1 MSITAHAPHAARRA
15 ADSPAVQ
22 RLARGGFVCYGVVHL
37 LFAWLALRVALGD
50 PAQEGDQRGAL
61 QTLAAQPLGKVLV
74 LVVVAGMVALALWQG
89 LAAAIGQRGQRGRA
103 AVAERVVSGCRA
115 VIYLW
120 LAWTGVMVVRG
131 AGGSSADSQERTT
144 SHLLNATGGRW
155 LVGLVGAVVVGV
167 GLGLFWYGVSRKF
180 ERNLHT
186 GQMNATVHRA
196 VRRFGVGGYVAKGV
210 AYTIAGVLV
219 VAAAVTYD
227 PDKAR
232 GLDGA
237 LRTLAGQSWGPWLLG
252 LIALGFA
259 AFGVFCFAQARYRK
273 V

>member
-1 MSITAHAPHAARRA
+1 MSTTAHVSHTAHRA
-15 ADSPAVQ
+15 ADSTTVQ

-37 LFAWLALRVALGD
+37 LFAWVALRVAFGHR
-50 PAQEGDQRGAL
+50 AQEGDQRGAL
-61 QTLAAQPLGKVLV
+61 QTLAAQPLGKALV
-74 LVVVAGMVALALWQG
+74 IVVVAGMVALALWQG
-89 LAAAIGQRGQRGRA
+89 LAAATGESGDRNG
-103 AVAERVVSGCRA
+103 VAERVVSGCRA

-131 AGGSSADSQERTT
+131 AGGSSADNQQRAT

-155 LVGLVGAVVVGV
+155 VVGLVGLVVVGV
-167 GLGLFWYGVSRKF
+167 GLGLFGYGVSRKF
-180 ERNLHT
+180 ERHLTT
-186 GQMNATVHRA
+186 GRMSATVHRT

-219 VAAAVTYD
+219 IAAAVTYD

-237 LRTLAGQSWGPWLLG
+237 LRTLAGQSWGPWLLS

-259 AFGVFCFAQARYRK
+259 AFGVFCFAQARYRR